1 MPRCRSLSLSD
12 LMSPTFGSVAAAV
25 TNLKILRADRQI
37 EWLSIMRD
45 MHGPRAARQSMPTVR
60 VRLPLANVGAAALA
74 CASRQAQAAIITIHA
89 RARAWIIDGNG
100 CRAPVA
106 GLSDRVAPCLEMRIT
121 QRALARGPPASSS
134 AASEFRRGLA

>member
-1 MPRCRSLSLSD
+1 MHVSDGSVQPAHDAGQAQLLNPPPGTQEPDVD

-74 CASRQAQAAIITIHA
+74 CASRQAQAAIITTCA
-89 RARAWIIDGNG
+89 R
-100 CRAPVA
+100 P
-106 GLSDRVAPCLEMRIT
+106 RVDHRRQRLPRTRSWLE
-121 QRALARGPPASSS
+121 
-134 AASEFRRGLA
+134 

>member
-1 MPRCRSLSLSD
+1 MRVHRGKHSIRIHEQMHQSDSCAGPAHVTEQAQPLNPPPRAQEPDVD

-25 TNLKILRADRQI
+25 TNLRILRADRQI

-74 CASRQAQAAIITIHA
+74 CASRHAQAA
-89 RARAWIIDGNG
+89 
-100 CRAPVA
+100 
-106 GLSDRVAPCLEMRIT
+106 SIT
-121 QRALARGPPASSS
+121 QGTRPRMDH
-134 AASEFRRGLA
+134 RRTRLCR